1 MYIDF
6 HKYNYELVPNEQIE
20 NYKNRDKES
29 YKSLLKKWF
38 EENLDQIVE
47 RKWEIEETH
56 YLKNISD
63 FIKLVREGEQLFE
76 FGFYTGCISLVGVAS
91 EDFCRYL
98 SVQLGKP
105 EYESQSQFNRLN
117 NLKSD
122 GLISDSTHTLLDNIR
137 QIRND
142 CLHYNQNFKQKN
154 KSELKTDSLNALNSL
169 KKTLKN
175 LIGEESVDYH
185 TDLNSVISGISSGE
199 DIKTTEEIAIKVKN
213 AVSHLLKFPIAFDPS
228 SKVQVKTSIFEV
240 LEIDEDFDEI
250 SLKDLTN
257 QMVVIVEFPK
267 QEREYYQHKELEIND
282 TVSATLISII
292 DKNGLTAEWTILDID
307 KLK

>member
-6 HKYNYELVPNEQIE
+6 HKYNYELVPNQELKNYIE
-20 NYKNRDKES
+20 RDKKS
-29 YKSLLKKWF
+29 YQLLLKNWF
-38 EENLDQIVE
+38 EENLEDIVE
-47 RKWEIEETH
+47 RKWEIEEIH

-105 EYESQSQFNRLN
+105 EYENQTQYNRLN

-122 GLISDSTHTLLDNIR
+122 GLISDSTHNLLDNIR

-142 CLHYNQNFKQKN
+142 CLHYNQDFKQKN
-154 KSELKTDSLNALNSL
+154 RTELKTDALNALNNL
-169 KKTLKN
+169 KRTLKE
-175 LIGEESVDYH
+175 LIGEERTDYA
-185 TDLNSVISGISSGE
+185 TELNSVISGISSGE
-199 DIKTTEEIAIKVKN
+199 NIKTTEEIAIKVKN
-213 AVSHLLKFPIAFDPS
+213 AVSHLLKFPIAFHPS
-228 SKVQVKTSIFEV
+228 SKVQVKTSIFEI

-257 QMVVIVEFPK
+257 QMIVIVEFPE
-267 QEREYYQHKELEIND
+267 QERDYYQHKELKENE
-282 TVSATLISII
+282 TVSATVMSVI
-292 DKNGLTAEWTILDID
+292 DKNGLTAEWTILDIN